1 MTGLADDK
9 DAAAQAAARLTS
21 RHDGLHFGGRRDD
34 RRRISSWA
42 TLPMHTQSQRAGL
55 PLCSILF
62 RAFFFFPLS
71 PDKEFRNNSEQ
82 LSRLRA
88 LDSKTASACIPFPD
102 QNINQEGKGEHMGC
116 L

>member
-9 DAAAQAAARLTS
+9 DAAARLTS

-42 TLPMHTQSQRAGL
+42 TLPMRTQSQRAGL

-62 RAFFFFPLS
+62 RAFFFFLFPQIKSSETTLS
-71 PDKEFRNNSEQ
+71 N
-82 LSRLRA
+82 
-88 LDSKTASACIPFPD
+88 FPD
-102 QNINQEGKGEHMGC
+102 
-116 L
+116 